1 MRLSCTPCVASGMSS
16 RWREGI
22 VRTFGAQIALWYF
35 GLFVLGALLV
45 LVLAGLLLQASL
57 RERDRD
63 ALAATLL
70 RYVDAY
76 GRGDITSLDRVAA
89 ADRAAGSYEPVFV
102 RVLAGGRTRLLSVPV
117 DWNRF
122 DLERLD
128 APQRGT
134 VVFQRLEAPGAA
146 ALEVAS
152 VRLGDGVVL
161 QVGRSTALREAVL
174 ERYRETSVLLVLAI
188 VLAALSGGLT
198 ITWRALQP
206 LRALTRTITRIVE
219 TGRTDE
225 RVPVRQDADP
235 LDALGTLVNR
245 LLDRIDALVRGMRA
259 TLDNV
264 AHDLRTPMTR
274 LRVTAEEALHG
285 ERSPQQYRDALADCV
300 EEADR
305 VSAILDA
312 LMDIAEA
319 EQGAMRLRRDTFD
332 LRDVVRDAVELYEPV
347 AEEKGLALH
356 VEVPGGSIPITGD
369 RARLTQ
375 ALANVVDNAVKYTP
389 APGRVSV
396 IAASDDHGAA
406 VVVEDTGVGITR
418 DELPRIWERLYRG
431 DRSRSEPGLGIGL
444 SLVRA
449 IVEAHGGDV
458 TAESRPRHG
467 SRFRV
472 WLPRDVTRTA

>member
-1 MRLSCTPCVASGMSS
+1 MSS
-16 RWREGI
+16 KWREGV
-22 VRTFGAQIALWYF
+22 VRTFGAQIAVWYF
-35 GLFVLGALLV
+35 VLFVIGALLV
-45 LVLAGLLLQASL
+45 LLLAGLLLQASL
-57 RERDRD
+57 AQRDRD

-76 GRGDITSLDRVAA
+76 GRGDISSLDRVAA

-102 RVLAGGRTRLLSVPV
+102 RVLAAGRTRLLSIPV

-122 DLERLD
+122 DLGQLD
-128 APQRGT
+128 PPQRGT
-134 VVFQRLEAPGAA
+134 VVFQRLDGDAGGS
-146 ALEVAS
+146 LEVAS
-152 VRLGDGVVL
+152 VRLADGVVI

-174 ERYRETSVLLVLAI
+174 DRYRETSLLLALAI

-225 RVPVRQDADP
+225 RVPVRGSADP

-274 LRVTAEEALHG
+274 LRVGAEDALQG
-285 ERSPQQYRDALADCV
+285 ERTAQQYRDALANCV

-332 LRDVVRDAVELYEPV
+332 LVDVVGDAVELYDPV
-347 AEEKGLALH
+347 AEEKGLALQLD
-356 VEVPGGSIPITGD
+356 GRDAPISVTGD

-375 ALANVVDNAVKYTP
+375 ALANLVDNALKYTP

-396 IAASDDHGAA
+396 TAAADDSGAT
-406 VVVEDTGVGITR
+406 VVVEDTGVGIAS

-431 DRSRSEPGLGIGL
+431 DRSRSQPGLGIGL

-449 IVEAHGGDV
+449 IVEAHGGRV
-458 TAESRPRHG
+458 SVESRPGHG

-472 WLPRDVTRTA
+472 WLPRDGVRTP